1 MKNSNFLIVVAC
13 IFTLVGCQS
22 HQLPKAKGKWV
33 AVNEAGFIP
42 HNVTKYS
49 DSVSTLT
56 QDTDSS
62 IQEPTGAK

>member
-1 MKNSNFLIVVAC
+1 MKKSNFLIVFMCVFGLVA
-13 IFTLVGCQS
+13 CQS
-22 HQLPKAKGKWV
+22 HQLPKAKGKWT